1 MSNFWT
7 GFSMTLGAFFG
18 GAVCLWL
25 IIVAF
30 FIYDKVTH
38 WLKWRHRTL
47 RSTHVRMLNYK

>member
-30 FIYDKVTH
+30 VIYDKVTH
-38 WLKWRHRTL
+38 WLKWRYR
-47 RSTHVRMLNYK
+47 